1 MGGKSTLKHF
11 IAGLVLGVVIG
22 VAVGTVGTLG
32 IWMAL
37 RAKETPFAG
46 YSLPGAPFTEE
57 RLLADFLDEHPW
69 EVGYC
74 AMDLGTGKTAER
86 FAERP
91 VCLAS
96 IVKVFCLTELYR
108 QQHEEGLDPDH
119 VIEVHKHGAITLQ
132 AAADLMIG
140 QSDNAATQALAEFL
154 GRENVNRVPALLG
167 IHSMSA
173 DILPEEGTLRQT
185 LDTRIFGERV
195 AVDGLPQH
203 GTARGIAR
211 YFELLLKGE
220 VISPAVSGGLVD
232 FFLKHPKPF
241 SLQYAG
247 QYDFAGKGGNI
258 LWTRPPK
265 HYAMMG
271 WGLFVTNSSGERI
284 ALCVWGEWFP
294 EAMPPEQQ
302 SEFLKFVTDSLIT
315 IVTS

>member
-1 MGGKSTLKHF
+1 MRQF
-11 IAGLVLGVVIG
+11 VAGLAVGIAVGVVVG

-32 IWMAL
+32 IWMAF

-46 YSLPGAPFTEE
+46 YSLPAEPFAEE

-86 FAERP
+86 FADRP

-108 QQHEEGLDPDH
+108 QQHEAGLDPGH
-119 VIEVHKHGAITLQ
+119 VIEVPKHGAITLE

-140 QSDNAATQALAEFL
+140 QSDNDATQALAEFL
-154 GRENVNRVPALLG
+154 GRENVNRVPSLLG
-167 IHSMSA
+167 IDAMSA
-173 DILPEEGTLRQT
+173 DILSEEGTIHQT
-185 LDTRIFGERV
+185 LDKRIFGERV
-195 AVDGLPQH
+195 APAGLPQH

-211 YFELLLKGE
+211 YFELLFRGE
-220 VISPAVSGGLVD
+220 IISPAVNEDLVG

-241 SLQYAG
+241 SLHYAG
-247 QYDFAGKGGNI
+247 QFDFAGKGGNI

-284 ALCVWGEWFP
+284 VLCVWGEWFP

-315 IVTS
+315 IVRG